1 MRVFLAMGPG
11 DIVADHNRQAAGASG
26 RGETSITFSSQAVAI
41 LRTRGHSALLVSSNA
56 RRDSFRD
63 GDIESRNEPK
73 PLADRGGIAFHLS
86 QSLYAIKLAR
96 QAKRFGAELAII
108 DSGTTHWFM
117 LGAFALLGIP
127 VAVNLHNVR
136 WPHGFEPSGAV
147 GRLIRSLDSRFFRRH
162 AVGAMGCSP
171 ECAAQT
177 RADGASHLPFFPWTA
192 QFNAD
197 GFEPDRLPP
206 DGDAFRVAF
215 AGRVEHAK
223 GVFDIVAMAQMLNA
237 SAKTRVHFEVCGDGA
252 ALPSLRQAVATAGLS
267 GSIEVRGR
275 LERADLLDAYARS
288 HAVIV
293 PTRGTF
299 CEGMPLVCAEAM
311 LSGRPVITS
320 VLSNALPVIGAA
332 IEEAQPESVASYVAA
347 ITRLATDPARWAQ
360 LQAATVPCRAQFLDR
375 SKSYGAAMDAL
386 LASRS
391 GGPSGDLDYA
401 RLG

>member
-11 DIVADHNRQAAGASG
+11 DIVADHDRQAAGAMG
-26 RGETSITFSSQAVAI
+26 RGETSITFSSQAVRI
-41 LRTRGHSALLVSSNA
+41 LHARGHRALLVSSNS

-73 PLADRGGIAFHLS
+73 PLAGRGGIGFHLS
-86 QSLYAIKLAR
+86 QSLYAIRLAR
-96 QAKRFGAELAII
+96 QARRFRADLAII

-117 LGAFALLGIP
+117 LGAFALFGIP

-136 WPHGFEPSGAV
+136 WPHGFEPSDMV
-147 GRLIRSLDSRFFRRH
+147 GRLIRFLDSRFFRRR
-162 AVGAMGCSP
+162 AVAAMGCSP

-177 RADGASHLPFFPWTA
+177 RADGADDLPFFPWTA

-197 GFEPDRLPP
+197 GFEPDRVPID
-206 DGDAFRVAF
+206 DGIFRVLF

-223 GVFDIVAMAQMLNA
+223 GVFDIVAMAQALAA
-237 SAKTRVHFEVCGDGA
+237 SEAPKVHFEICGDGS
-252 ALPSLRQAVATAGLS
+252 ALTALRRTVADAGLS
-267 GSIEVRGR
+267 GTIAVRGR
-275 LERADLLDAYARS
+275 LERAALLDAYARS

-320 VLSNALPVIGAA
+320 TLSNALPVIGAA
-332 IEEAQPESVASYVAA
+332 IEEAQPESVPSYVAA
-347 ITRLATDPARWAQ
+347 ITRLAQDRERWQ
-360 LQAATVPCRAQFLDR
+360 RLRAATTTCRAQFLDR
-375 SKSYGAAMDAL
+375 SKSYAAAMDAL

-391 GGPSGDLDYA
+391 GAVTGDLDYA
-401 RLG
+401 ALG